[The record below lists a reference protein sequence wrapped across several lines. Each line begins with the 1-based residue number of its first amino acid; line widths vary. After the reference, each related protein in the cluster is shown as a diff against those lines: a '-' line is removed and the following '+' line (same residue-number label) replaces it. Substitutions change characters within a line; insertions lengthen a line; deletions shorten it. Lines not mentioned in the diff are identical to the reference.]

1 MTRLNSPSNEAE
13 ASVAAPAVPV
23 MTGTHFN
30 VLDEKGRII
39 IPAKLRPA
47 LTEQFWMMLDE
58 NDNAAIYNY
67 TTGLDVLA
75 HCERMM
81 REHPG
86 DEDIAAAVE
95 RITGAADLVTVEGAW
110 RVQVS
115 QILRFHAQLEKEVV
129 VVGII
134 NHAVIWSRER
144 WETAQTRRLQSVEV
158 RRAQAEM
165 LRAAASGVRRMEA
178 PEVVAPPVEIPV
190 EEIHVPAIATGTG
203 GAIVGAGAGESAGPA
218 TPPASH
224 GKRSSRLLTLS
235 QLGR

>member
-1 MTRLNSPSNEAE
+1 
-13 ASVAAPAVPV
+13 
-23 MTGTHFN
+23 MTGTHFH

-95 RITGAADLVTVEGAW
+95 RITGAADLVTVEAAW

-115 QILRFHAQLEKEVV
+115 EILRFHAQLEKDVV
-129 VVGII
+129 VVGVL

-165 LRAAASGVRRMEA
+165 LRAAASGVRRTEA
-178 PEVVAPPVEIPV
+178 PEAVAPPVEIGV
-190 EEIHVPAIATGTG
+190 EETHVAAIATGTG
-203 GAIVGAGAGESAGPA
+203 GAVVGVGTGAGESAGPA
-218 TPPASH
+218 PPPAGH
-224 GKRSSRLLTLS
+224 GKRGARVLTLS

>member
-1 MTRLNSPSNEAE
+1 MLRAARARIEEAE
-13 ASVAAPAVPV
+13 ATEIADEPSSSLSLAASRSRGAVEDDRSTPAPAAVPV
-23 MTGTHFN
+23 MTGTHFH

-95 RITGAADLVTVEGAW
+95 RITGAADLVTVEAAW

-115 QILRFHAQLEKEVV
+115 EILRFHAQLEKDVV
-129 VVGII
+129 IVGVL

-158 RRAQAEM
+158 RRAQA
-165 LRAAASGVRRMEA
+165 
-178 PEVVAPPVEIPV
+178 
-190 EEIHVPAIATGTG
+190 
-203 GAIVGAGAGESAGPA
+203 
-218 TPPASH
+218 
-224 GKRSSRLLTLS
+224 
-235 QLGR
+235 